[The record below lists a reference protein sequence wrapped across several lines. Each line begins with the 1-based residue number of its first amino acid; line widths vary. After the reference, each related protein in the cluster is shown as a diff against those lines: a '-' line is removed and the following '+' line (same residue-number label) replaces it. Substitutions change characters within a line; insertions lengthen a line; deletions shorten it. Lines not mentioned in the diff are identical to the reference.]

1 MTVVQFPLTPK
12 AFSNIISRKSIFYH
26 VRKGLSVD
34 VASLVGVVSGV
45 LLIVIAILLGGDVH
59 NNNYKAGDSLPI
71 TFDLPGEH
79 VTVSG
84 RIEIIGIDGQ
94 GVCHCRFLD
103 LTNDLIN
110 AIHRYVLAV
119 QKQVVRMRRDSL
131 RKISH
136 PGDMA
141 DQDEALEDLLR
152 ENLGDAAGLSI
163 PKSFAPD

>member
-1 MTVVQFPLTPK
+1 M
-12 AFSNIISRKSIFYH
+12 
-26 VRKGLSVD
+26 D